1 MILSM
6 PTGAFHPC
14 AFSRCPA
21 LVAQGIRYCP
31 EHAKAAGVADRL
43 RRGSA
48 AERGYGSRW
57 QAARL
62 VFLGKPE
69 NALCR
74 PCSKKSPPVVRVA
87 TVVDHIRDHK
97 GDQQLFWDTKNW
109 QPSCQPCHDART
121 DAGDFGRIG

>member
-6 PTGAFHPC
+6 PTAALHPC

-21 LVAQGIRYCP
+21 LVGLGVRYCP
-31 EHAKAAGVADRL
+31 THEKVARVADQQ
-43 RRGSA
+43 RRGTA
-48 AERGYGSRW
+48 AERGYGARW
-57 QAARL
+57 QRARL
-62 VFLGKPE
+62 VFLGANP
-69 NALCR
+69 LCL
-74 PCSKKSPPVVRVA
+74 PCSKKSPPQVTAA
-87 TVVDHIRDHK
+87 TVVDHIKDHK